1 MEKKA
6 MTTKVAELL
15 MTDAKDILLM
25 LGIETEFSFEEK
37 NGKVYIESK
46 PISMTP
52 RIFKEVRIEG
62 KIFYTGNLYNNELPE
77 VIIDLEYRCKY
88 FNGGYNGVDL
98 ARIKYYITDNIGE
111 MAETYDLETALK
123 FHTFSRFNTHLGE
136 KY

>member
-37 NGKVYIESK
+37 NGVVYVESK

-52 RIFKEVRIEG
+52 RIFKELRIRG
-62 KIFYTGNLYNNELPE
+62 RVYYTGTAYLDSLPKVILELEYSYKLFGGGSNGTNFGIIEYAVNEDIE
-77 VIIDLEYRCKY
+77 KTIDTYGIETAIDL
-88 FNGGYNGVDL
+88 
-98 ARIKYYITDNIGE
+98 
-111 MAETYDLETALK
+111 
-123 FHTFSRFNTHLGE
+123 HSFSRINMNLGSF
-136 KY
+136 